1 MVKMISLGV
10 PGSFL
15 LHLANPVLVL
25 LPLPLAKGY
34 MYVCNC
40 SKAPRSIVHG
50 VYELY
55 CH

>member
-25 LPLPLAKGY
+25 LLPLAKRY
-34 MYVCNC
+34 MY
-40 SKAPRSIVHG
+40 G
-50 VYELY
+50 L
-55 CH
+55 